1 MAIPKQSKSLQ
12 VSQDNPFAE
21 VLILADVIGKWPTT
35 LAEVMKD
42 FIEIVEDPIL
52 TGGFAM
58 AHHGNVR
65 ATTDIDV
72 ICVGSSKKWVQEF
85 QSRGYTFESM
95 QLPIGHLEL
104 LTKANKG
111 VDFIHLNDNA
121 FLRSINQRAVRSNM
135 LIKPVRVVSLEDLIL
150 LKNLAVKGRAKDQD
164 AVDLKG
170 LLKFPFDAQ
179 YVTEWKAKLGI
190 TT

>member
-1 MAIPKQSKSLQ
+1 MAIRKRSKSLQ

-21 VLILADVIGKWPTT
+21 VLLLADIIGKWPTT

-42 FIEIVEDPIL
+42 FIDIVKDPIL

-58 AHHGNVR
+58 AHHGHIR

-72 ICVGSSKKWVQEF
+72 ICVGSSKKWIQEF
-85 QSRGYTFESM
+85 QARGYTFESM

-111 VDFIHLNDNA
+111 VDFIHLNDDA
-121 FLRSINQRAVRSNM
+121 FLRSIDQRAVTSNM
-135 LIKPVRVVSLEDLIL
+135 LTKPVRIVSLEDLII
-150 LKNLAVKGRAKDQD
+150 LKNLAVKGRRKKQD
-164 AVDLKG
+164 EADLEE
-170 LLKFPFDAQ
+170 LLKFKFDDR
-179 YVTEWKAKLGI
+179 YVQEWKAKLGGI
-190 TT
+190 